1 MAPDL
6 HNDIAYG
13 SDPLA
18 VIETSLEVA
27 GWPHERDEETAIQC
41 VVPTRWGDM
50 GGLFVWRDNP
60 PAVHFSLTLDIKA
73 RQGKAA
79 QIAELVL
86 MINERLWL
94 GHFDFWP
101 DEGVIL
107 FRHTLPLI
115 DRDEPTEGEVS
126 AVMSAASDAAEKF
139 IPAFNF
145 LIWAGKSPRES
156 LDGAMFETHG
166 EA

>member
-1 MAPDL
+1 MAPDFVS
-6 HNDIAYG
+6 DISIEA
-13 SDPLA
+13 DPLA
-18 VIETSLEVA
+18 IIESSLEVA
-27 GWPHERDEETAIQC
+27 GWPHERDEQAAIQC

-60 PAVHFSLTLDIKA
+60 AAVHFSLTLDIKA
-73 RQGKAA
+73 QAGKASR
-79 QIAELVL
+79 ISELVL
-86 MINERLWL
+86 MINERCWL
-94 GHFDFWP
+94 GHFDYWP

-107 FRHTLPLI
+107 YRHTLPLLG
-115 DRDEPTEGEVS
+115 RDEPTEGEVS
-126 AVMSAASDAAEKF
+126 AVMTAAAEAAEKF

-156 LDGAMFETHG
+156 MEGALFETHG

>member
-1 MAPDL
+1 MAPDFVS
-6 HNDIAYG
+6 DIAIDA
-13 SDPLA
+13 DPLA
-18 VIETSLEVA
+18 VIESSLEIA

-60 PAVHFSLTLDIKA
+60 SAVHFSLTLDIKA
-73 RQGKAA
+73 RAEKSV
-79 QIAELVL
+79 QISELVM
-86 MINERLWL
+86 MINERCWL
-94 GHFDFWP
+94 GHFDYWP

-115 DRDEPTEGEVS
+115 GRDEPTEGEVS
-126 AVMSAASDAAEKF
+126 AVMSAAADSAEKF

-145 LIWAGKSPRES
+145 LIWAGKSPKES
-156 LDGAMFETHG
+156 MEGALFETHG

>member
-1 MAPDL
+1 MALDFMS
-6 HNDIAYG
+6 DIAIDA
-13 SDPLA
+13 DPLA
-18 VIETSLEVA
+18 VIESSLEVA

-60 PAVHFSLTLDIKA
+60 VAVHFSLTLDIKA
-73 RQGKAA
+73 QAA
-79 QIAELVL
+79 RAERVSELVM

-94 GHFDFWP
+94 GHFDYWP

-107 FRHTLPLI
+107 YRHTLPLI
-115 DRDEPTEGEVS
+115 GRDEPTEGEVS
-126 AVMSAASDAAEKF
+126 AVMSAAADAADKF

-145 LIWAGKSPRES
+145 LIWAGKSARES
-156 LDGAMFETHG
+156 MEGALFETHG

>member
-1 MAPDL
+1 MTPEFYSDVSVDA
-6 HNDIAYG
+6 
-13 SDPLA
+13 DPLE
-18 VIETSLEVA
+18 VIEASLETA
-27 GWPHERDEETAIQC
+27 GWPHERDDETAVQC

-60 PAVHFSLTLDIKA
+60 HAVHFSLTLDVKPNA
-73 RQGKAA
+73 SKTA
-79 QIAELVL
+79 QLSELVL

-94 GHFDFWP
+94 GHFDFWA

-107 FRHTLPLI
+107 YRHALPLAG
-115 DRDEPTEGEVS
+115 RDEPSEGEVS
-126 AVMSAASDAAEKF
+126 AVMSAAADAAEKF

-156 LDGAMFETHG
+156 MEGALFETHG